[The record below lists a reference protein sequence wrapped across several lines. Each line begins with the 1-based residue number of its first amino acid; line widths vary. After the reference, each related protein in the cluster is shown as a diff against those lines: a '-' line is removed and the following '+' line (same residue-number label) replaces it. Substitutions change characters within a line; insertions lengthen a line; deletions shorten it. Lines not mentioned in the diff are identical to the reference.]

1 MIVGY
6 MRISTQKESQKTDRQ
21 RITLEQYAEENNFKF
36 DEMLE
41 ERISGK
47 IKAED
52 RKQYSRLKKD
62 LKPGDTL
69 VITDIDRLGRNADD
83 TITELKDLKAKG
95 IRVVALDVPYMN
107 EWNKVNNDSIYDMI
121 IDIVITLKAHMA
133 QQEREKISA
142 RVKQG
147 LADARAEGRVGGRPK
162 VGSEKF
168 TFPKNFIKYYNQ
180 WKNKDIKKVE
190 FARLLN
196 VSRPTLDLY
205 IKTYEESNK

>member
-21 RITLEQYAEENNFKF
+21 RVTLEQYAKENNFEF
-36 DEMLE
+36 DELLE

-47 IKAED
+47 VKVEE

-69 VITDIDRLGRNADD
+69 IVTDIDRLGRDADD
-83 TITELKDLKAKG
+83 TIIELKDLKAKG

-107 EWNKVNNDSIYDMI
+107 EWKKVNNDSIYDMI

-133 QQEREKISA
+133 QQEREKISV

-147 LADARAEGRVGGRPK
+147 LEAARAEGRVGGRPK
-162 VGSEKF
+162 VSSDNL
-168 TFPKNFIKYYNQ
+168 PKNFIKYYNQ

-196 VSRPTLDLY
+196 VSRPTLDGY
-205 IKTYEESNK
+205 IKAYEAK

>member
-21 RITLEQYAEENNFKF
+21 RITLEQYAKENNFKF
-36 DEMLE
+36 DELLE

-47 IKAED
+47 VKAKE

-62 LKPGDTL
+62 LKPGSTL
-69 VITDIDRLGRNADD
+69 VITDIDRLGRDADD
-83 TITELKDLKAKG
+83 TIIELKDLKAKG

-107 EWNKVNNDSIYDMI
+107 EWNKVNNDSIYDML

-133 QQEREKISA
+133 QQEREKVSS

-147 LADARAEGRVGGRPK
+147 LEAAKAQGKVLGRRKLTVDDL
-162 VGSEKF
+162 
-168 TFPKNFIKYYNQ
+168 PKNFIRYYNQ
-180 WKNKDIKKVE
+180 WQDKSILKIE

-205 IKTYEESNK
+205 IKTYEASK

>member
-21 RITLEQYAEENNFKF
+21 RITLEQYAKENNFKF
-36 DEMLE
+36 DELLE

-47 IKAED
+47 VKAKE

-62 LKPGDTL
+62 LKPGSTL
-69 VITDIDRLGRNADD
+69 VVTDIDRLGRDADD
-83 TITELKDLKAKG
+83 TIIELKDLKAKG

-107 EWNKVNNDSIYDMI
+107 EWNKVNNDSIYDML

-133 QQEREKISA
+133 QQEREKVSS

-147 LADARAEGRVGGRPK
+147 LEAAKAQGKVLGRRKLTVDDL
-162 VGSEKF
+162 
-168 TFPKNFIKYYNQ
+168 PKNFIRYYNQ
-180 WKNKDIKKVE
+180 WQDKSILKIE

-205 IKTYEESNK
+205 IKTYEASK

>member
-21 RITLEQYAEENNFKF
+21 RVTLEQYAKENNFEF
-36 DEMLE
+36 DELLE

-47 IKAED
+47 VKVEE

-69 VITDIDRLGRNADD
+69 IVTDIDRLGRDADD
-83 TITELKDLKAKG
+83 TIIELKDLKAKG
-95 IRVVALDVPYMN
+95 VRVVALDVPYMN
-107 EWNKVNNDSIYDMI
+107 EWDKVNDDSIYDMI
-121 IDIVITLKAHMA
+121 RDIVITLKAHMA

-147 LADARAEGRVGGRPK
+147 LEAAKKEGRVGGRPK
-162 VGSEKF
+162 VNADKL
-168 TFPKNFIKYYNQ
+168 PKSFYKYYNQ

-190 FARLLN
+190 FARLLD

-205 IKTYEESNK
+205 IKTYEGNIE

>member
-21 RITLEQYAEENNFKF
+21 RVTLEQYAKENNFEF
-36 DEMLE
+36 DELLE

-47 IKAED
+47 VKVEE

-69 VITDIDRLGRNADD
+69 IVTDIDRLGRDADD
-83 TITELKDLKAKG
+83 TIIELKDLKAKG
-95 IRVVALDVPYMN
+95 IKIVALDVPYMN
-107 EWNKVNNDSIYDMI
+107 EWDKVNDDSIYDMI
-121 IDIVITLKAHMA
+121 RDIVITLKAHMA
-133 QQEREKISA
+133 QQEREKISE

-147 LADARAEGRVGGRPK
+147 LEYAKSQGRVGGRPK
-162 VGSEKF
+162 VTLESLPKKF
-168 TFPKNFIKYYNQ
+168 PKYYNQ
-180 WKNKDIKKVE
+180 WKNKDIKKVV
-190 FARLLN
+190 FARFLD

-205 IKTYEESNK
+205 IKTYEESIE

>member
-62 LKPGDTL
+62 LKPEDTL

-147 LADARAEGRVGGRPK
+147 LAAAAAEGRVGGRPK